1 MSRHILDGS
10 IIDSHS
16 QFDTPNSVMSFGIG
30 SYIIYKRCNINYFT
44 SSGVGHHSQKSENNH
59 ANGTERAR
67 AKSAAR
73 KNELIFVWAQLGD
86 FFSRCFQKMNL
97 YLRRIKLNLTRKS
110 TFFCIVVIAFYVL
123 QKWIFVEATNRE
135 TRESH
140 SSHTHTKILLDIR
153 DKNTFLLG
161 QISSHPLE
169 SLIADIFALCVKSKK
184 DTHKCSPFFRGRSP
198 AVSVS

>member
-73 KNELIFVWAQLGD
+73 KNELIFV
-86 FFSRCFQKMNL
+86 
-97 YLRRIKLNLTRKS
+97 
-110 TFFCIVVIAFYVL
+110 
-123 QKWIFVEATNRE
+123 
-135 TRESH
+135 
-140 SSHTHTKILLDIR
+140 
-153 DKNTFLLG
+153 
-161 QISSHPLE
+161 
-169 SLIADIFALCVKSKK
+169 
-184 DTHKCSPFFRGRSP
+184 
-198 AVSVS
+198 